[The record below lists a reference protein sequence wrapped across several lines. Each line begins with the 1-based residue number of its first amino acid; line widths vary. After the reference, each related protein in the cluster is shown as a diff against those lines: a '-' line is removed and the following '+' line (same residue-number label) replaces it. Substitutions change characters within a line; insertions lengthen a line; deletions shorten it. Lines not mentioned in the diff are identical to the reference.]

1 MPRDGRRGVGDCLV
15 KLHPCGPGG
24 GRRGAIHHC
33 GGDGMD
39 GHGAGIYQGGAQ
51 TNVTLLMALCREILH
66 RFSTLHSKKRLLRYH
81 DPLAEGDDVGVLCI
95 PANLQADVVWT
106 AHQLAAHRGVD
117 GTMDKLM
124 LSCHF
129 PSMRKITRG
138 CTSGCLT
145 CQQKGDC
152 KTDQRH
158 TYATIL
164 KGYPFQNYVSI
175 LWDYYPRQKMET
187 TTY

>member
-1 MPRDGRRGVGDCLV
+1 MEEEEEGLSIVVEVMGWT
-15 KLHPCGPGG
+15 
-24 GRRGAIHHC
+24 
-33 GGDGMD
+33 GM
-39 GHGAGIYQGGAQ
+39 GQEPTTEEHKQMSPYLWHYA
-51 TNVTLLMALCREILH
+51 E
-66 RFSTLHSKKRLLRYH
+66 RFSTDSPLSTAKKRLLRYH

-95 PANLQADVVWT
+95 PAHLQADMVWA

-145 CQQKGDC
+145 CQQKGDH

-164 KGYPFQNYVSI
+164 EGYPFQNYVSI

-187 TTY
+187 STY